1 MRWSIAES
9 LRDQHHSVIEA
20 ADGGEALR
28 ALSAG
33 GVDAIVLDYRLPDSD
48 DFSLLARI
56 RLMAPVTPV
65 VMITAHS
72 SSELTDH
79 ARGLGANA
87 VIEKPFEMR
96 TLTAALASARRAVS
110 R

>member
-33 GVDAIVLDYRLPDSD
+33 GVDAIVLDYRLPDSH

-72 SSELTDH
+72 SSDFTDH
-79 ARGLGANA
+79 ARGLGAHV

-96 TLTAALASARRAVS
+96 TLTAVLASVS
-110 R
+110 RGL